1 MDPARAS
8 LTPSR
13 GQGSIIPGGQMKQK
27 TTRARGWPLKPALWA
42 LWILVAPA
50 AAFAHPHMFFSS
62 AAEFV
67 WEGESLSGCWIEW
80 TFDRFFSADIIG
92 GYDNDGDGDFSPA
105 ETKAVFDGAFTN
117 LKNYYYFTFIRQ
129 GSVRRNPAT
138 VQGFSVR
145 QKGGIMTYR
154 FFVDLSSSAPGELAL
169 AVYDYTFFCDIAYP
183 DTSPVKLTFDPKKV
197 TASYQI
203 AENKDYPVYYNP
215 LGAVDDT
222 TVYYTWKKGL
232 QTFYPREIRIT
243 YAKAR

>member
-1 MDPARAS
+1 
-8 LTPSR
+8 
-13 GQGSIIPGGQMKQK
+13 MK
-27 TTRARGWPLKPALWA
+27 AALAA
-42 LWILVAPA
+42 LLFALAPT
-50 AAFAHPHMFFSS
+50 AAFAHPHMYFSS

-67 WEGESLSGCWIEW
+67 WEGARLSGCWIEW

-92 GYDNDGDGDFSPA
+92 GYDSDGDGAFSPA
-105 ETKAVFDGAFTN
+105 ETKAVYDGAFTN

-129 GSVRRNPAT
+129 GSVRTNPPAVT
-138 VQGFSVR
+138 GFAVR
-145 QKGGIMTYR
+145 QKEGIMTYR
-154 FFVDLSSSAPGELAL
+154 FFVDLSASAPGELAL

-183 DTSPVKLTFDPKKV
+183 EKNPVRLTFDPAKV
-197 TASYQI
+197 SASFLI

-243 YAKAR
+243 YAPKP